1 MPALSPRTQQM
12 QAGMEAGPDQE
23 TALFEQGFSDMAYQL
38 LSSRMPD
45 VVADVVTFK
54 VLDIDLDKGT
64 GVGAFVVLR
73 NEQPIYVPVVMADNA
88 LKPLEIFYHKR
99 LNIFLPLTK
108 GWLDEADK
116 TALSSLGTG
125 VKTPET
131 LYTDVDIR
139 NVVVPPITGRFSYA
153 SWLPLALVDVARV
166 CSRES
171 LETTQKLASES
182 AIVLVDVLER
192 APNAIKAAYASFLK
206 RNPRTLKQA
215 AAVYGVSA
223 LERALA
229 PRLEKIAAKQLSG
242 GALWIADKDN
252 TPTDFK
258 RIFGDRAAE
267 AYAGVRKKG
276 YAAKDERLN
285 RNMAVQEQPYE
296 RWVEPK
302 QPGVYVLFASDGAE
316 KPAFVM
322 SNPIDL
328 FDEGTRYGRR
338 PAVPGH
344 NPLIN
349 NSYTD
354 PSPHGSSNKV
364 YPMGRPDES
373 EYVIRRGFSVKPYLA
388 VFGDGSYIEPQCL
401 VGRDSIADAIAGKL
415 HQRMFESVDGAPRV
429 GKGFFVRQK
438 GTTFQ
443 ATAPLEIKS
452 MSTGSDG
459 VRRLR
464 VTNDIGFPE
473 KTVATD
479 PSHPYGTIWMPKG
492 ADIVY
497 LPPDFIWIP
506 LGERKNAKSFFQSA
520 HDLQACMSS
529 MLSSVGAK
537 KVAIKDA
544 GARQFSVDRSLPMGR
559 VAAIKKLANE
569 YVISADDADAL
580 LEKAAAEGHAS
591 AWIAAPAQLARVQV
605 RLDKLAADD
614 GGDKKKSDSGDKPK
628 KKSPPSNGSGGA
640 PDAGGDPSMDP
651 SMGEQAAMAAMAP
664 PPAPPPP
671 APLDLAAMEM
681 DQAIQHEMQKLVEK
695 QQTIQMLLQRSHEI
709 GGGAPVAPMVQ
720 TQAMGAPP
728 PSMNLATGG
737 APTMAPSPMGPQ
749 PGGAPGMDPSMGA
762 AVPPG
767 MGPDG
772 PFPPAAN
779 DPSMMGGMPTGSPP
793 AGGGMDPSMMGASA
807 GGADPSM
814 TGGMPPGG
822 DPSMMSGAQPGMDPS
837 MMGGMQQPQPPH
849 AMMPPDGPNA
859 MALPQEVNP
868 QFLDQAA
875 ALHSADMFDAA
886 AVATLAQSPALHG
899 VVAQYLP
906 NLEKT
911 VDNLARVRLTL
922 WMQEC
927 DLKPQIGEQTFS
939 ELDENLQSTFKGL
952 GDLVLRLT
960 RGVQAVK
967 EPDGNAL

>member
-23 TALFEQGFSDMAYQL
+23 TALFEQGFSDMAYAL

-45 VVADVVTFK
+45 VLADVVTFK
-54 VLDIDLDKGT
+54 ILDVDLDKGS

-73 NEQPIYVPVVMADNA
+73 GEQPIYIPVVMSDNTI
-88 LKPLEIFYHKR
+88 KPLEIFYHKK
-99 LNIFLPLTK
+99 LNVFLPLTK
-108 GWLDEADK
+108 GWLDEIEK
-116 TALSSLGTG
+116 SSLSSLGTG

-153 SWLPLALVDVARV
+153 AWVPKALVDVARV
-166 CSRES
+166 CAREN
-171 LETTQKLASES
+171 LDATTKAASED
-182 AIVLVDVLER
+182 ATLLIDVLDR
-192 APNAIKAAYASFLK
+192 APNGIKTAFAAFLK
-206 RNPRTLKQA
+206 KHPRTLKQA
-215 AAVYGVSA
+215 AEVYGVTA
-223 LERALA
+223 LQRALA
-229 PRLEKIAAKQLSG
+229 PRLEKVAAKQLHG
-242 GALWIADKDN
+242 GALWIADADN

-276 YAAKDERLN
+276 YAARDERLN

-296 RWVEPK
+296 RWTEPK
-302 QPGVYVLFASDGAE
+302 QPGIYCLYTSDGAE

-322 SNPIDL
+322 PNPIDI

-338 PAVPGH
+338 PLVPGH

-349 NSYTD
+349 NSYYD
-354 PSPHGSSNKV
+354 PTLHGSANKV
-364 YPMGRPDES
+364 YPMGRPDETD
-373 EYVIRRGFSVKPYLA
+373 YVSRRGFDAKPYLA
-388 VFGDGSYIEPQCL
+388 VFGDGSYIEPNRL
-401 VGRDSIADAIAGKL
+401 VGRDLVADGIAGKL
-415 HQRMFESVDGAPRV
+415 HERMFDMVDGAPRV

-443 ATAPLEIKS
+443 ATVPLEIES
-452 MSTGSDG
+452 ISTGADG
-459 VRRLR
+459 VRRLK
-464 VTNDIGFPE
+464 VTNARSYRE
-473 KTVATD
+473 KTIATD
-479 PSHPYGTIWMPKG
+479 PTHTYGTIWMPKG
-492 ADIVY
+492 ADVVY
-497 LPPDFIWIP
+497 MPPDFIWIP

-520 HDLQACMSS
+520 LDLQACMSS
-529 MLSSVGAK
+529 MLSAVGAK

-544 GARQFSVDRSLPMGR
+544 GARQFSVDRSLPMPR
-559 VAAIKKLANE
+559 IAALKKLAHE
-569 YVISADDADAL
+569 YVISVDEADAL
-580 LEKAAAEGHAS
+580 LTKAAADKHAS
-591 AWIAAPAQLARVQV
+591 AWIASPAQLARVQV
-605 RLDKLAADD
+605 TLDKLAADD
-614 GGDKKKSDSGDKPK
+614 DSSDKPKK
-628 KKSPPSNGSGGA
+628 KKSPPSGGGA

-664 PPAPPPP
+664 PAAPPSP

-681 DQAIQHEMQKLVEK
+681 DQAIQHEMQKLVER
-695 QQTIQMLLQRSHEI
+695 QQTIQQLLARSHEI

-720 TQAMGAPP
+720 SQAMGAPP

-737 APTMAPSPMGPQ
+737 APTMGPSPTGPQ
-749 PGGAPGMDPSMGA
+749 PGMDPSI
-762 AVPPG
+762 PPG
-767 MGPDG
+767 MGSPG

-779 DPSMMGGMPTGSPP
+779 DPSMMGD
-793 AGGGMDPSMMGASA
+793 AGAA
-807 GGADPSM
+807 
-814 TGGMPPGG
+814 PGG
-822 DPSMMSGAQPGMDPS
+822 DPSMMGGTPGMDPSMSGMSPGGGTPSMDPS
-837 MMGGMQQPQPPH
+837 MMGGQPQQPH

-868 QFLDQAA
+868 AFLDQAA

-899 VVAQYLP
+899 IVAQYLP

-922 WMQEC
+922 WMQEG
-927 DLKPQIGEQTFS
+927 DLKPQIGEQTFAD
-939 ELDENLQSTFKGL
+939 LDENLQSTFKGL
-952 GDLVLRLT
+952 GDLVLRLS

-967 EPDGNAL
+967 EPDASAL

>member
-23 TALFEQGFSDMAYQL
+23 TALFEQGFSDMAYAL

-45 VVADVVTFK
+45 VIADVVTFK
-54 VLDIDLDKGT
+54 ILNVNIDKGS

-73 NEQPIYVPVVMADNA
+73 GEQPIYVPVVMADNSI
-88 LKPLEIFYHKR
+88 KPLEIFYHKK
-99 LNIFLPLTK
+99 LNVFLPLTR
-108 GWLDEADK
+108 GWLDEIEK
-116 TALSSLGTG
+116 SSLSSLGTG

-153 SWLPLALVDVARV
+153 AWVPKALVDVARV
-166 CSRES
+166 CS
-171 LETTQKLASES
+171 LENLDAATKVASEGT
-182 AIVLVDVLER
+182 VLLLDVLAR
-192 APNAIKAAYASFLK
+192 APNTIKVAYAAFLK
-206 RNPRTLKQA
+206 KNPRTLKQA
-215 AAVYGVSA
+215 AEVYGVTA
-223 LERALA
+223 LQRALA
-229 PRLEKIAAKQLSG
+229 PRLEKTAAKQLSG
-242 GALWIADKDN
+242 GALWIADTDN

-267 AYAGVRKKG
+267 AYAGVRKNG
-276 YAAKDERLN
+276 FAARDERLN
-285 RNMAVQEQPYE
+285 RNRAVQEQPYE
-296 RWVEPK
+296 RWTEPK
-302 QPGVYVLFASDGAE
+302 QPGIYCLYASDGAE

-322 SNPIDL
+322 PNPIDL

-338 PAVPGH
+338 PIVPGH
-344 NPLIN
+344 NPLVD
-349 NSYTD
+349 NSYYD
-354 PSPHGSSNKV
+354 PSPHGSANKV
-364 YPMGRPDES
+364 YPMGRPDETD
-373 EYVIRRGFSVKPYLA
+373 YVSRRGFDAKPYLA
-388 VFGDGSYIEPQCL
+388 VFGDGSYIEPNRL
-401 VGRDSIADAIAGKL
+401 VGRDLVADGIAGKL
-415 HQRMFESVDGAPRV
+415 HERMFNAVDGAPRV

-443 ATAPLEIKS
+443 ATAPIEIKS

-459 VRRLR
+459 VRRLK
-464 VTNDIGFPE
+464 VTNSIGYPE
-473 KTVATD
+473 KTIATD
-479 PSHPYGTIWMPKG
+479 PTHAYGTIWMPKG
-492 ADIVY
+492 ADVVY
-497 LPPDFIWIP
+497 MPPDFIWIP
-506 LGERKNAKSFFQSA
+506 LSERKNAKSFFQSA
-520 HDLQACMSS
+520 LDLQACMSS
-529 MLSSVGAK
+529 MLSAVGAK

-544 GARQFSVDRSLPMGR
+544 GARQFSVDRSLPMTR
-559 VAAIKKLANE
+559 IAALRKLAHE
-569 YVISADDADAL
+569 YVISVDDADAL
-580 LEKAAAEGHAS
+580 LIKAAADKHVTAWVAS
-591 AWIAAPAQLARVQV
+591 VPQLARMAVV
-605 RLDKLAADD
+605 LNKLAADD
-614 GGDKKKSDSGDKPK
+614 SGGDKKKSDSGDKPK
-628 KKSPPSNGSGGA
+628 KKSPPSGGGA
-640 PDAGGDPSMDP
+640 PDAGSDPGMDP

-749 PGGAPGMDPSMGA
+749 PSMDPSI
-762 AVPPG
+762 PPG
-767 MGPDG
+767 MGTPG

-779 DPSMMGGMPTGSPP
+779 DPSMMGGAGAMPGGAPSMMGGAPDMDPSMMGGTGSGMDPSMMGGMGGM
-793 AGGGMDPSMMGASA
+793 GGGMDPSMMG
-807 GGADPSM
+807 GGP
-814 TGGMPPGG
+814 
-822 DPSMMSGAQPGMDPS
+822 
-837 MMGGMQQPQPPH
+837 PQPPH

-868 QFLDQAA
+868 AFLDQAA

-922 WMQEC
+922 WMQEGE
-927 DLKPQIGEQTFS
+927 LKSQIGEQVFAD
-939 ELDENLQSTFKGL
+939 LDENLQSTFKGL

-967 EPDGNAL
+967 EPDANAL